1 MFFKLLSWEEKNEKV
16 LCYIMAKVGNLP
28 KIIFLLVR
36 SIGRDLVMYQ
46 IDGYM
51 LLIFVGFSNLFLFF
65 MVGP

>member
-1 MFFKLLSWEEKNEKV
+1 
-16 LCYIMAKVGNLP
+16 MAKVGNLP

-51 LLIFVGFSNLFLFF
+51 LLIFVGFSNLFLFLWLAHN
-65 MVGP
+65 VLLIIILI